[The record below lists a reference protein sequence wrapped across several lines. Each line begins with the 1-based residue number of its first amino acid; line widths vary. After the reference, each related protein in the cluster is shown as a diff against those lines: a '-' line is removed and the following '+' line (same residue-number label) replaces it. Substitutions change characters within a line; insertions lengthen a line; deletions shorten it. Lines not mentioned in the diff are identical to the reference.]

1 MDSLVVIVMGSKA
14 DLTHSQRIAEMLERL
29 QIPCELR
36 IASAHKS
43 PRYLLD
49 MLQAYNSGGERIVYI
64 AVAGRSNALGG
75 MLDANAVNPVINC
88 PPPSGRFAGMDILSS
103 LRMPSGVAAATVLEP
118 ESAALLAAKMLALED
133 MALRERLEAYQRE
146 NRERIERDDGE
157 MMAGAASGRK
167 E

>member
-14 DLTHSQRIAEMLERL
+14 DLAHSQRIAEALGR
-29 QIPCELR
+29 IKVPCEMR

-49 MLQAYNSGGERIVYI
+49 MLQAYNSRTQRIVYI

-75 MLDANAVNPVINC
+75 MLDANSVNPVINC
-88 PPPSGRFAGMDILSS
+88 PPPSDRFAGMDILSS
-103 LRMPSGVAAATVLEP
+103 LRMPSGVAGATVLEP
-118 ESAALLAAKMLALED
+118 EAAAILAAKMLALED
-133 MALRERLEAYQRE
+133 MTLRERLEAYQRE

-157 MMAGAASGRK
+157 MMAGAPSGDK